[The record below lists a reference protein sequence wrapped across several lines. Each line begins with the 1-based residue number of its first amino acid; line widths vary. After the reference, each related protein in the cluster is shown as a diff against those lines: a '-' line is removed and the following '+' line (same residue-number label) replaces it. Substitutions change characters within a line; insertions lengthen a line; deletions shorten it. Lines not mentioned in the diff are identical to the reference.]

1 MLGTEKPKKKGVR
14 DFRGKGRVFSDLKSN
29 YQLYLMILIPFIYIL
44 VFRYFPMYGAQ
55 IAFRNYN
62 PIDGITSSEWVGLDN
77 FRRFFESPQSWEII
91 KNTLVLAI
99 YGQLVNLP
107 IPILLALG
115 LNYCRSNKLKKSV
128 QMITYLPHFLSTVII
143 VSLIT
148 MMFNYQSGLVNNI
161 AEKFTGKRFDI
172 MNVSSNFKHL
182 YVLSGAWQGAGWSSI
197 LYVSALA
204 GVDPSL
210 HEAAMIDGASKV
222 KRIWHIDLPSIL
234 PTVAIMLIMSMG
246 RILSVGFDKTFM
258 MQNPTNLAVSEVLS
272 TFEYKR
278 GIAASIPDYSYPAAI
293 GLTASAV
300 TFVLV
305 MISNKLSQ
313 KLSGY
318 GLW

>member
-1 MLGTEKPKKKGVR
+1 MLGKTKRKAKAVK
-14 DFRGKGRVFSDLKSN
+14 DFRSGGRVFSDIREN
-29 YQLYLMILIPFIYIL
+29 YQLYLMVLIPLIYIF
-44 VFRYFPMYGAQ
+44 VFKYIPMYGAQ

-62 PIDGITSSEWVGLDN
+62 AADGILGSRWVGLSH
-77 FRRFFESPQSWEII
+77 FKRFLTSPQFAEIV
-91 KNTLVLAI
+91 KNTLVLAV
-99 YGQLVNLP
+99 YTQLVSMPFP
-107 IPILLALG
+107 IILAIG
-115 LNYCRSNKLKKSV
+115 LNYCRNDKLKKAV

-148 MMFNYQSGLVNNI
+148 MLFNYQTGLVSNI
-161 AEKFTGKRFDI
+161 SNMLLGHRADI
-172 MNVSSNFKHL
+172 MNVASNFKHL
-182 YVLSGAWQGAGWSSI
+182 FVWSDVWQNAGWSSI

-210 HEAAMIDGASKV
+210 HEAAMIDGASKW
-222 KRIWHIDLPSIL
+222 KRIYHIDMPCIL

-246 RILSVGFDKTFM
+246 KLLSVSFDKTFL
-258 MQNPTNLAVSEVLS
+258 MQNPANLGVSEVLS

-293 GLTASAV
+293 GLTTSAI

-305 MISNKLSQ
+305 MVSNKLSN